1 MSFKV
6 SRVNQPEII
15 TDTFLPHLQH
25 GGELTENDVG
35 QVLAEADQRSYTTDY
50 TQLCEYIGLWK
61 QVNNR
66 FVYDLDANRLSSD
79 RIERL
84 FQLLA
89 RLPHFRRWLLLKY
102 RDDHDPSV
110 EDVTV
115 LDEREQGFL
124 KRRLNM
130 LEKWDDYVQR
140 QITRSMDD
148 LIEDYLPETMRV
160 SDEFLFYDP
169 QLDYTEEAE
178 VRTTLLILLVLA
190 QKRGFAVS
198 LDHVARL
205 LSVELETLHE
215 IIDGVFTPLSIDVNT
230 RDYTAS
236 LTSTILFSVTNLDRI
251 EERLNALNGT
261 ENLSDEGFDSYVD
274 GLAGELVNR
283 GVFTTAAVDV
293 DTPRSQLQW
302 QDEQIEV
309 RRYPELSSPDTDV
322 IFEQLWEFTRRGGR
336 VPIPD
341 ADFQELGTFN
351 RALAEILALE
361 DYPSVGTPAWQFL
374 TLIREPEVVLGPAPI
389 FSKNNTHSLTPVGM
403 RLTDVNRSMRNLF
416 ARTLVFLSHP
426 AYRYLAIVACEFESF
441 LLDAPYRLSLGGTTY
456 KLPEF
461 FDHLSTEDHIN
472 HEFIL
477 SDSLRQADCKPVV
490 DTAEWLG
497 FLEPDL
503 AAGTYDIGADLNRAI
518 NEYNFPGRVYEEEYD
533 ILRAVAPGG
542 TL

>member
-6 SRVNQPEII
+6 SRVNKPEII
-15 TDTFLPHLQH
+15 TDTFLPYLQH
-25 GGELTENDVG
+25 GGELTENDVD
-35 QVLAEADQRSYTTDY
+35 QILANADQRSYPTDY

-66 FVYDLDANRLSSD
+66 FVYDLDANRLPSD
-79 RIERL
+79 RTERL

-102 RDDHDPSV
+102 RDEHDPSV

-124 KRRLNM
+124 KRRLSM
-130 LEKWDDYVQR
+130 LEKWDDYVR
-140 QITRSMDD
+140 SRISRSMED
-148 LIEDYLPETMRV
+148 LIEEYLPETMRV
-160 SDEFLFYDP
+160 SDEFLFYDS

-190 QKRGFAVS
+190 QKRGFAV
-198 LDHVARL
+198 LLNQVARL
-205 LSVELETLHE
+205 LAIELETLHE
-215 IIDGVFTPLSIDVNT
+215 IIEGVFMPLSIDVDT
-230 RDYTAS
+230 GGHTAA
-236 LTSTILFSVTNLDRI
+236 LNSTIQFSITNPDRI
-251 EERLNALNGT
+251 EDRLAALNST
-261 ENLSDEGFDSYVD
+261 ENLSEEGFNSYVG

-283 GVFTTAAVDV
+283 GVFTTAAVDI

-309 RRYPELSSPDTDV
+309 KRYPELPPPDTDTV
-322 IFEQLWEFTRRGGR
+322 FEQLWEYTRQSGR
-336 VPIPD
+336 VPLPD

-351 RALAEILALE
+351 RALAEILTLE
-361 DYPSVGTPAWQFL
+361 DYPSVGTPEWQFL

-389 FSKNNTHSLTPVGM
+389 FSKNNIHSLTPVGTW
-403 RLTDVNRSMRNLF
+403 LTDINRSTRNLF
-416 ARTLVFLSHP
+416 ARTLLFLSHP
-426 AYRYLAIVACEFESF
+426 AYRYLAIVACEFEKF
-441 LLDAPYRLSLGGTTY
+441 QLDAPYRLNLGGTTY
-456 KLPEF
+456 TLPEF
-461 FDHLSTEDHIN
+461 FDYLSTSDHIN

-477 SDSLRQADCKPVV
+477 SESLRQVDCKPVV
-490 DTAEWLG
+490 DTAEWFG

-503 AAGTYDIGADLNRAI
+503 AAGTYDIGSDLNRSI
-518 NEYNFPGRVYEEEYD
+518 NKYKFAGKVYEEEYD
-533 ILRAVAPGG
+533 KLRAVAPGV